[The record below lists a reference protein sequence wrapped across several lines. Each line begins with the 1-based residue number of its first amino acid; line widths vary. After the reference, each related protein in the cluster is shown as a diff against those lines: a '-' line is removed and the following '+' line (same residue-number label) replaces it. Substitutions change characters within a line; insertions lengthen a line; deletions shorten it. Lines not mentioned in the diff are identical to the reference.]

1 MTVPIVTVRG
11 EARLEGPPDLAG
23 LSFTLHASG
32 DSAEATR
39 AQLATGSQAVAA
51 LLERFKGALERSSTS
66 GLHVS
71 PTFNHR
77 NPTKIT
83 GYTGTFTSA
92 LTVADFDALSDLI
105 LALSALP
112 NAQVDGPWWSLQ
124 PDNPLYR
131 EVRLAALAESP
142 EAFVAT
148 VSQEEEFPEREWR
161 DRMLRSTRLVA
172 EVRRRADDYAAAFGT
187 TVADLVEVSDL
198 DGGQGGWEPQMA
210 RGYAESLTL
219 DSSFS
224 FEPAQQTVHGHVTVR
239 FTLASA

>member
-1 MTVPIVTVRG
+1 MTAPIVTVRG
-11 EARLEGPPDLAG
+11 EAQLEGPPDLAG
-23 LSFTLHASG
+23 LSSTLHASG

-39 AQLATGSQAVAA
+39 AELATGSQAVAA
-51 LLERFKGALERSSTS
+51 VLERFAGVLERSSTS

-83 GYTGTFTSA
+83 GYTGTFTTS
-92 LTVADFDALSDLI
+92 LTVGDFDALSEII

-112 NAQVDGPWWSLQ
+112 GAQVDGPWWSLS

-131 EVRLAALAESP
+131 EVRLAAIT
-142 EAFVAT
+142 EA
-148 VSQEEEFPEREWR
+148 
-161 DRMLRSTRLVA
+161 
-172 EVRRRADDYAAAFGT
+172 RRRADDYAAAFGA
-187 TVADLVEVSDL
+187 TVGDLVEVSDL
-198 DGGQGGWEPQMA
+198 EGGFGGAARMA
-210 RGYAESLTL
+210 QSYAESLTL

-224 FEPAQQTVHGHVTVR
+224 FEPAQQSVHGSVTVR